1 MQILLKI
8 YTYFKFVAQIKFRKA
23 ESWKKLNPESK
34 FKITGNTYDNI
45 DLKRSLVWHRASALE
60 TQTKEFMLSSLIR
73 IPLWDVET
81 GPLDKTVTTE
91 VLCLWKCWHEKDPSL
106 LNSPECQV

>member
-23 ESWKKLNPESK
+23 ESLKKKLNPESK

-45 DLKRSLVWHRASALE
+45 HLKRSLVWHRASALE

-81 GPLDKTVTTE
+81 GPLDKTVSTE
-91 VLCLWKCWHEKDPSL
+91 VLCL
-106 LNSPECQV
+106 